1 MKNDIR
7 LYLFYVVIDFVNFK
21 PNEITLI
28 TYNKKHLKEPKKRL
42 QLYKDFVKACWN
54 EEHER
59 V

>member
-42 QLYKDFVKACWN
+42 QMYKDFVKAC
-54 EEHER
+54 
-59 V
+59 